1 MQPTLIYPLLGSAA
15 CTLSGGPSLP
25 PFAEPMAARSRLH
38 YVALLLLVAAPTSSA
53 WLTASV
59 VDFGA
64 VGDNA
69 TDNTAAFRA
78 AIAAVVAAGGGEVI
92 VPAPGLFKTLP
103 VNLSSNMRLRVDGEM
118 WALENRSEWAIVPPV
133 ITYTTLMP
141 TRRYQPFIF
150 APDLGFTYVNISIV
164 GSGVINGAGPF
175 WWCQPGDCPSYSEA
189 RPHLVQIMNA
199 SNVEITGVTLLNS
212 AFWTL
217 RPTFCDNVHIHDMR
231 IVTPWCGGDVPGGPG
246 GPNTDGIDVDS
257 CTNVVIERNFIS
269 VGDDH
274 VTILAGAGAPGRLY
288 ARPSRNITV
297 QDNELGTGMGLS
309 IGSSVSG
316 GVEDVLYTRNVMKE
330 RVQDWG
336 LGSHLKTRVDF
347 GGFIRRVA
355 YIDNVFT
362 YVTDGAIEIETDYQS
377 SGNCTAETCTEIRD
391 IVWRNLT
398 ANARGAGSLAC
409 YAARP
414 CINITL
420 DNVHVNASNGWGC
433 KNVSSGT
440 FVNVTPPG
448 LAEACGLA

>member
-1 MQPTLIYPLLGSAA
+1 MRCHHYARVHPRMRGVRVAKHDVSAFPA
-15 CTLSGGPSLP
+15 GTLSY
-25 PFAEPMAARSRLH
+25 AQ
-38 YVALLLLVAAPTSSA
+38 VLLA
-53 WLTASV
+53 
-59 VDFGA
+59 
-64 VGDNA
+64 
-69 TDNTAAFRA
+69 
-78 AIAAVVAAGGGEVI
+78 
-92 VPAPGLFKTLP
+92 
-103 VNLSSNMRLRVDGEM
+103 
-118 WALENRSEWAIVPPV
+118 
-133 ITYTTLMP
+133 Y
-141 TRRYQPFIF
+141 
-150 APDLGFTYVNISIV
+150 GFTQNQFA
-164 GSGVINGAGPF
+164 GVP
-175 WWCQPGDCPSYSEA
+175 
-189 RPHLVQIMNA
+189 
-199 SNVEITGVTLLNS
+199 
-212 AFWTL
+212 
-217 RPTFCDNVHIHDMR
+217 
-231 IVTPWCGGDVPGGPG
+231 
-246 GPNTDGIDVDS
+246 
-257 CTNVVIERNFIS
+257 
-269 VGDDH
+269 
-274 VTILAGAGAPGRLY
+274 
-288 ARPSRNITV
+288 
-297 QDNELGTGMGLS
+297 
-309 IGSSVSG
+309 
-316 GVEDVLYTRNVMKE
+316 NVMKE